1 MKSERIETFT
11 DGVVAIIITLM
22 VLEMKLPEL
31 RPENATLIIRHIGV
45 YALSF
50 ISIAIIWLNHHN
62 MFSVIE
68 KVDTKTIWTNLFLLF
83 FMSLIPLPTKS
94 LGEHFL
100 ERESYV
106 FFGSVM
112 TATSIT
118 YSVLQMLISKT
129 LSDVSPEN
137 KIILQGADRAFVRPT
152 ATYADTIAGFMTLR
166 NSAKAIIN
174 FGLGAEIKIRPAMVS
189 AYVAVGRTKARSA
202 PCRIILFL

>member
-137 KIILQGADRAFVRPT
+137 KVRINRINWVSSVLYALSIPLSFISIYISIAIFILIP
-152 ATYADTIAGFMTLR
+152 
-166 NSAKAIIN
+166 AIY
-174 FGLGAEIKIRPAMVS
+174 FK
-189 AYVAVGRTKARSA
+189 TKEKKDGMLSVIDALKKKRKKK
-202 PCRIILFL
+202 

>member
-1 MKSERIETFT
+1 MFT

-137 KIILQGADRAFVRPT
+137 KVRINRINWVSSVLYALSIPLSFISIYISIAIFILIP
-152 ATYADTIAGFMTLR
+152 
-166 NSAKAIIN
+166 AIYFIPSKK
-174 FGLGAEIKIRPAMVS
+174 LHAENYTMQPPFK
-189 AYVAVGRTKARSA
+189 
-202 PCRIILFL
+202 